1 MIDEIRLLLARISK
15 SRLAAELCIERT
27 TTIDMWTSRGKVPT
41 KYHIRIQELV
51 NEFVKQG

>member
-27 TTIDMWTSRGKVPT
+27 TTIDMWTARGKVPT